1 MPLFMATD
9 KIEIQ
14 GQPLKPDTK
23 NKKVVLPYQKL
34 KSMKKHKKDQV
45 DSPKTSYNQE

>member
-14 GQPLKPDTK
+14 GQPLKPDTN
-23 NKKVVLPYQKL
+23 NKKKLLPFQKI
-34 KSMKKHKKDQV
+34 KSMKKSKKSQV